1 LVFVVLEKVLNTL
14 HIFNCNLIPS
24 SLPYSPSLQTTL
36 LTIEKSANSQLSKT
50 RTSQRKASRSRLKDL
65 QEERKTLEGKN
76 LNEEA

>member
-1 LVFVVLEKVLNTL
+1 LIFEVLEKVLNTL

>member
-1 LVFVVLEKVLNTL
+1 
-14 HIFNCNLIPS
+14 
-24 SLPYSPSLQTTL
+24 LQTTL

-65 QEERKTLEGKN
+65 EEERKTLEGKN